1 MTQEELLKRRP
12 VWEAMSDLFLDTE
25 TRWAVPHAARRCAD
39 SLYDD
44 EALERIF
51 WAEVFPEAI
60 ENLLQ
65 VAGDWGM
72 LTLSEP
78 ALIKRAN
85 HGTIPWLTRRAHG
98 WMVQDSWLATRQV
111 TAWLREFPLDER
123 VQRTKALDLL
133 GRRYFEPPGNACL
146 VASPERVAEVL
157 TIAREEWARYEP
169 VCRAMLGD
177 DETSMPAEG
186 CAAAVRKMLGI

>member
-1 MTQEELLKRRP
+1 MTRDELLRRRP

-25 TRWAVPHAARRCAD
+25 TRWSVPHVARRCAE
-39 SLYDD
+39 SRYDD

-60 ENLLQ
+60 GNLLQ
-65 VAGDWGM
+65 VAGEWGM
-72 LTLSEP
+72 LTLDEA

-85 HGTIPWLTRRAHG
+85 HGSIPWLTRRAHG
-98 WMVQDSWLATRQV
+98 AMVQNSWLATRQV
-111 TAWLREFPLDER
+111 TAWLRELSGDER
-123 VQRTKALDLL
+123 TQRTLALDLL
-133 GRRYFEPPGNACL
+133 GHRYFEPPGSVCL

-157 TIAREEWARYEP
+157 TLAREEWVRYEP

-177 DETSMPAEG
+177 DETSMPADG
-186 CAAAVRKMLGI
+186 CAAAVRKLLER